1 MQAEFQVAPGD
12 LRQAILLADDLEDAF
27 VPQHHATRAVV
38 AFGDIALELTVLEG
52 MLFHQCRER
61 LFGRVQSRTL
71 RYRPR
76 LQRPAKLQAKVVMQ
90 VRGTVPLH
98 KKTSRVRCPRL
109 SPGRLGFRGSAEITF
124 LRVLFKGHKRLEMFS
139 FHAIANM
146 RVYG

>member
-1 MQAEFQVAPGD
+1 MQAELQVAPGD
-12 LRQAILLADDLEDAF
+12 LSQAILFTEDLEDTPI
-27 VPQHHATRAVV
+27 PQHHATRAVV

-52 MLFHQCRER
+52 MIFHQCRER

-98 KKTSRVRCPRL
+98 KKTPRVRCTRL
-109 SPGRLGFRGSAEITF
+109 CPARLGFRRSAEITF
-124 LRVLFKGHKRLEMFS
+124 RRVLFKGHKRLEMFS
-139 FHAIANM
+139 FHVIANM